1 MTFIAWILFSSNQ
14 LIKGVYM
21 DFDNNFTV
29 ICDEYIV
36 VDKDDGQLFF
46 WSSSLPECLTFCRVN
61 SHLNV
66 ILLYV

>member
-1 MTFIAWILFSSNQ
+1 
-14 LIKGVYM
+14 M

-29 ICDEYIV
+29 ICYEYVV
-36 VDKDDGQLFF
+36 VDKNDGQLFY
-46 WSSSLPECLTFCRVN
+46 WSSSLSECLTFCQVN